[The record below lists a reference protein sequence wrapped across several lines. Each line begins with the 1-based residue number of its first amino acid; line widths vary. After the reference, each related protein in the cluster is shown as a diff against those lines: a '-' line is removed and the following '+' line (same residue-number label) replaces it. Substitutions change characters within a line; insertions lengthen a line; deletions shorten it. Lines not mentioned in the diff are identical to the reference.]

1 MKPLITISLPIA
13 ALILLGAAG
22 DEPVK
27 SNDNPQETHLKNVR
41 QLTFGGNNA
50 EAYWSPDGKMLTFQS
65 DYAKWGNSCDQIYI
79 MEIAG
84 VKDSTYKPVRLSN
97 GDGRTTCS
105 YFMPDNKHVLFAS
118 THLGGKSCPAADN
131 LRQGGKYLW
140 PIYDTYDIFVAD
152 LQGNITKQL
161 TNSPGYDAE
170 AVVSPQGDKI
180 LFTST
185 RGGDLD
191 LWIMNIDG
199 TNPVQL
205 THELGYDGGGFF
217 STDGKK
223 IVFRASR
230 PKTEQEITE
239 YKDLLAKNLVAP
251 SHMEIYTINVDGTE
265 MKQLTNL
272 GKANW
277 APYFTPSGNKIIFSS
292 NHAAEKGF
300 NFQLYLVNLDGTG
313 LEQVTYESVFNSF
326 PMFSPDGK
334 KIAFSS
340 NRQNGGTHDTN
351 VFIAD
356 WIE

>member
-1 MKPLITISLPIA
+1 MKSILSVLVIFTILFFSVS
-13 ALILLGAAG
+13 AG
-22 DEPVK
+22 KKKP
-27 SNDNPQETHLKNVR
+27 SIDNPQEKHLVNVR

-50 EAYWSPDGKMLTFQS
+50 EAYWSFDGKMLTFQS
-65 DYAKWGNSCDQIYI
+65 DFSKWGNSCDQIYV
-79 MEIAG
+79 MNLKNA
-84 VKDSTYKPVRLSN
+84 KDSLYVPARVST

-118 THLGGKSCPAADN
+118 THVGGKMCPPADN
-131 LRQGGKYLW
+131 LRQNGKYLW
-140 PIYDTYDIFVAD
+140 PIYDTYDIFVSD
-152 LQGNITKQL
+152 LKGNITKQL

-170 AVVSPQGDKI
+170 AVVSPKGDKI

-199 TNPVQL
+199 SNPVQL
-205 THELGYDGGGFF
+205 TNELGYDGGAFF
-217 STDGKK
+217 SADGKK

-230 PKTEQEITE
+230 PKTEQEVKE
-239 YKDLLAKNLVAP
+239 YKDLLAQNLVAP
-251 SHMEIYTINVDGTE
+251 TNMEIFTINADGTD
-265 MKQLTNL
+265 MKQITKL

-292 NHAAEKGF
+292 NHASEKGF
-300 NFQLYLVNLDGTG
+300 NFQLFLVNLDGSG

-340 NRQNGGTHDTN
+340 NRRNWGTRDTN
-351 VFIAD
+351 VFVAD
-356 WIE
+356 WKE